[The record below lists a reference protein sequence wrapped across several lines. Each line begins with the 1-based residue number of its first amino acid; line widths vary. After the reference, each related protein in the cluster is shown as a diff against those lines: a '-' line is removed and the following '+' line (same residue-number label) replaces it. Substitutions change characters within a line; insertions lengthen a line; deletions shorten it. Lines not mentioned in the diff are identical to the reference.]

1 MEVIWYSI
9 DIIFNH
15 CTNYLLVFI
24 QMEKLFKI
32 LGMAIANRF
41 TSTSV
46 ETLLNGLKYTNPLV
60 ILKLFIEHFNVY

>member
-1 MEVIWYSI
+1 
-9 DIIFNH
+9 
-15 CTNYLLVFI
+15 
-24 QMEKLFKI
+24 MEKLFKI

-46 ETLLNGLKYTNPLV
+46 ETLLNELKYTNPLV